1 MRIAVF
7 SAFPQELRQIV
18 KYFGARKHPR
28 KGPFATFSALSSSH
42 EILLVQSGIGP
53 LNAETALND
62 IFKAFN
68 PNYVISLGFGG
79 ALYDEA
85 VIGELTW
92 APMVLSLKEAGI
104 ESFEIPDARAIA
116 ERLSGKITIQEKC
129 ILTIDRW
136 MKKSEIKKVFPGDAS
151 LLVCDMETFPLAK
164 ISIQRG
170 IPFFAI
176 RSITDLADEE
186 IPRELLAV
194 CNGSGNYSLSC
205 ALRLLLRKP
214 QLVPTI
220 FKLGRNSYRASR
232 NLALAVKS
240 LIAVL

>member
-7 SAFPQELRQIV
+7 SAFPQELRQIAR
-18 KYFGARKHPR
+18 YFGARKHSR
-28 KGPFATFSALSSSH
+28 KGPFAVSSALSSSH

-53 LNAETALND
+53 LNAETAVNY

-68 PNYVISLGFGG
+68 PNYVVSVGFGG

-85 VIGELTW
+85 VTGELTW
-92 APMVLSLKEAGI
+92 APKVLSLKEKGI

-116 ERLSGKITIQEKC
+116 ERLSGKILLQEKC
-129 ILTIDRW
+129 VLTVDRW

-164 ISIQRG
+164 FSIQRG

-176 RSITDLADEE
+176 RSITDPADEE
-186 IPRELLAV
+186 IPPELVAV
-194 CNGSGNYSLSC
+194 CDVSGNYRLSC

-214 QLVPTI
+214 HLVPKI
-220 FKLGRNSYRASR
+220 IKLGRNSYRASR

-240 LIAVL
+240 LIDVL